1 MTAGAGPAV
10 RTRTSA
16 RRAAAAALALA
27 LLATGCTG
35 GGTGGQEAAGGQSL
49 KMWTF
54 KKSHADALNKA
65 AARFKSET
73 GIAVTVEA
81 VTPDDVF
88 VSKVQAAAQTGGL
101 PDVLEVHASGEDWE
115 MGTSGLLQDLQADVS
130 AQWKARLLP
139 TTREGGVLTQQRID
153 TVAADSPIKNGKAGQ
168 RFSVP
173 FTAGAFGIVYANK
186 DKLKAAGLS
195 TDTPPGTWE
204 EFLAALK
211 ATTDK
216 DQGGLSLGLKVSS
229 TGFNWVYEP
238 LAYAY
243 LGKER
248 FQALFGKG
256 AAQGFGTPDGVK
268 TLEKYAELTPYWM
281 PGTTTLGI
289 DEADIAFAQGKSAFG
304 VGGTFTLAFLAQNG
318 LAPDKLLTFPVPP
331 SRDGKNKEI
340 SMSPLALTGL
350 SVTSTTKNRA
360 AAVKWL
366 DWVTS
371 PAGAGLV
378 AQESLDLPATDLG
391 GNAEKL
397 LGPDLAALQKY
408 FTGAPESAYEA
419 GDNSFFPSD
428 YDHVKSGDVT
438 VRLTPLKELDPQQ
451 TGTELDKV
459 MTSMWKSTR

>member
-1 MTAGAGPAV
+1 
-10 RTRTSA
+10 
-16 RRAAAAALALA
+16 
-27 LLATGCTG
+27 
-35 GGTGGQEAAGGQSL
+35 
-49 KMWTF
+49 MWTF

-65 AARFKSET
+65 ATRFKSET
-73 GIAVTVEA
+73 GIAVKVEA

-101 PDVLEVHASGEDWE
+101 PDVLEMHASGEDWE
-115 MGTSGLLQDLQADVS
+115 MGGSGLLQDLQADVG
-130 AQWKARLLP
+130 AQWKDRFLP
-139 TTREGGVLTQQRID
+139 TTRESGVLTQQRLD

-195 TDTPPGTWE
+195 TDTPPKTWE

-211 ATTDK
+211 ATTEK
-216 DQGGLSLGLKVSS
+216 DQGGLALGLKVSS

-248 FQALFGKG
+248 YQALFGKG
-256 AAQGFGTPDGVK
+256 TTQGFGTPDGVK
-268 TLEKYAELTPYWM
+268 TLAKYAELTPYWM
-281 PGTTTLGI
+281 PGTTSLGI
-289 DEADIAFAQGKSAFG
+289 DEADVAFAQGKSAFG

-318 LAPDKLLTFPVPP
+318 LSPDKVLTFPVPP
-331 SRDGKNKEI
+331 SQEGQNKEI

-350 SVTSTTKNRA
+350 GITATAKNRD

-378 AQESLDLPATDLG
+378 AKESLDLPATDLG
-391 GNAEKL
+391 ADAEKL
-397 LGPDLAALQKY
+397 LGKDLAALQQH
-408 FTGAPESAYEA
+408 FTGPPATAYEA
-419 GDNSFFPSD
+419 GDTAFFPSD
-428 YDHVKSGDVT
+428 YDHVKSGDVA
-438 VRLTPLKELDPQQ
+438 VKLTPLKELDAQQ
-451 TGTELDKV
+451 AGTQLDKV
-459 MTSMWKSTR
+459 MASMWKSTQ